1 MNLLKVM
8 LAWLLLTQTVAFAEG
23 EMVLRGPGTLT
34 CGQFAKMYADAPDR
48 METMFFSWAQ
58 GYWSA
63 QNSNNPN
70 QHQYRDLA
78 GSTDAQRAA
87 LRSYCDKHP
96 LATYWEATEAVFRSF
111 PLKEDANQ

>member
-1 MNLLKVM
+1 MILT
-8 LAWLLLTQTVAFAEG
+8 WLFLTQTAALAEG
-23 EMVLRGPGTLT
+23 EMSLRGPGTLT
-34 CGQFAKMYADAPDR
+34 CGQFAKMYADDPHR

-63 QNSNNPN
+63 QNSNMPN

-78 GSTDAQRAA
+78 GSTDAQRMA

-96 LATYWEATEAVFRSF
+96 LAPYWEATLAVFGSF
-111 PLKEDANQ
+111 PLREDAKQ